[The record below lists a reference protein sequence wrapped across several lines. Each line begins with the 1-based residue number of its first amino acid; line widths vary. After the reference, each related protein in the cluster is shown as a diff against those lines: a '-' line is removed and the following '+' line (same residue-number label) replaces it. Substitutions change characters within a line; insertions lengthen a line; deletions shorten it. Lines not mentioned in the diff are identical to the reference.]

1 MEDMIH
7 ALVFAGF
14 FISCQISCIFHNHDL
29 FMVSLRI
36 GTDRTQFLISQSKA
50 FFAVSD
56 IRSRA
61 GHRTRKLLY
70 LILRHV
76 DDVKCQT
83 LG

>member
-1 MEDMIH
+1 MKYMVH
-7 ALVFAGF
+7 AVKFAGLF
-14 FISCQISCIFHNHDL
+14 VCCQVSRIFHNHDL

-61 GHRTRKLLY
+61 GHRTRKLFY
-70 LILRHV
+70 LILGHI
-76 DDVKCQT
+76 DDVKRQA

>member
-29 FMVSLRI
+29 LMVPLRI
-36 GTDRTQFLISQSKA
+36 GTDRAQFLIGQRET

>member
-1 MEDMIH
+1 MKYMVH
-7 ALVFAGF
+7 AVKFAGLF
-14 FISCQISCIFHNHDL
+14 VCCQVSRIFHNHDL
-29 FMVSLRI
+29 LMVPLRI
-36 GTDRTQFLISQSKA
+36 GTDRAQFLIGQRET